1 MGLPS
6 GAHAFSLP
14 EGLALCRVARQTSG
28 VLVVIGSL
36 LTNSNEDNSRRLCEG
51 FVPLV
56 VSNCRFSRRPGNG
69 ERSHLLAA
77 ASASTAG
84 QSES

>member
-36 LTNSNEDNSRRLCEG
+36 LTNYEDNSRRLCEG

-69 ERSHLLAA
+69 GRSHLLAA
-77 ASASTAG
+77 ASRQHG
-84 QSES
+84 WPV